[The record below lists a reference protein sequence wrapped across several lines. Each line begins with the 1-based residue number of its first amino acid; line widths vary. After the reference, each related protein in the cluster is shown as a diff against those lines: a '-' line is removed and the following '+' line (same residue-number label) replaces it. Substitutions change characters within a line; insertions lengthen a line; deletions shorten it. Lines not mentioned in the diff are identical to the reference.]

1 MLQNELF
8 YESSYEDSNGK
19 LVFDEIK
26 YQKLKKE
33 KEEKKKKR
41 NRPPLFK
48 EVVKIKVRP

>member
-8 YESSYEDSNGK
+8 YESSYESSSGE
-19 LVFDEIK
+19 LIFDEKK
-26 YQKLKKE
+26 YNKLKRE
-33 KEEKKKKR
+33 KEEKVKRR

>member
-8 YESSYEDSNGK
+8 YQACDEDSNGE
-19 LVFDEIK
+19 LVFDEKK

-33 KEEKKKKR
+33 KEEKSRKR

>member
-19 LVFDEIK
+19 LIFDEKK
-26 YQKLKKE
+26 YQKLK
-33 KEEKKKKR
+33 EEKVKRR